1 MNWIRAAV
9 VGAAVV
15 AFAAGC
21 SDYDND
27 ASPFAGSWTGTWV
40 AVNDPT
46 DAGTSRWEIS
56 STGRITG
63 LDFDPAPITY
73 SVTGTIADDGT
84 VATVATPNNGT
95 APANLNGKLAFEPNR
110 RLSGDMVWGVLPPIT
125 YRYSF
130 ARTQ

>member
-1 MNWIRAAV
+1 MNWIKAAV
-9 VGAAVV
+9 VGAAIV
-15 AFAAGC
+15 ACAAC

-40 AVNDPT
+40 AIDDPE

-56 STGRITG
+56 STGQITG
-63 LDFDPAPITY
+63 LDFDPAPINYT
-73 SVTGTIADDGT
+73 VTGTIADDGAVT
-84 VATVATPNNGT
+84 TVATPNNGQG
-95 APANLNGKLAFEPNR
+95 PSNLNGKLAFEPNR
-110 RLSGDMVWGVLPPIT
+110 RLSGNLVWGVLPPIT